1 MSVKKT
7 KRKKPVASQWNKFCK
22 PYMAAALAKA
32 KRAYRIKYK
41 PPDARKLAAL
51 RKQRDA
57 LAQKI
62 KNELN
67 K

>member
-1 MSVKKT
+1 MSIKKT

-41 PPDARKLAAL
+41 PPDARKLASL
-51 RKQRDA
+51 RKQKDA
-57 LAQKI
+57 LARKI